1 MNTVSWSVS
10 YLWHRI
16 LNQLE
21 NKLGEV
27 VVAALMDHTEA
38 ISVQDNLLVLQ
49 EESDF
54 RRELI
59 LKKVLP
65 QIRLVVKEEF
75 DFEIEVVLLEND
87 AYLTL

>member
-1 MNTVSWSVS
+1 MNSVSWSVS

-38 ISVQDNLLVLQ
+38 ISFQDNLLVLQ
-49 EESDF
+49 EDSDF

-59 LKKVLP
+59 SKKALP
-65 QIRLVVKEEF
+65 QIRLVAKEEF
-75 DFEIEVVLLEND
+75 DFEIEVVLLEK
-87 AYLTL
+87 